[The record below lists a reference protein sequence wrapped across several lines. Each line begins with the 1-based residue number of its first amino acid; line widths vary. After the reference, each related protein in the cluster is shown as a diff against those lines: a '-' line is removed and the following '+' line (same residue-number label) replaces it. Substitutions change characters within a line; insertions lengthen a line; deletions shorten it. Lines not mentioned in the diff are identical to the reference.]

1 MEGRMPK
8 TIYDDNY
15 RELVAKLKTT
25 RLRLNLTQT
34 QAGKL
39 VGRSRSWQSKVET
52 FELRL
57 DVLGFVRLC
66 RALGLEAWRLCRQ
79 LEKGLV

>member
-1 MEGRMPK
+1 MPK
-8 TIYDDNY
+8 TIHDDNY
-15 RELVAKLKTT
+15 RALVAQLAAA
-25 RLRLNLTQT
+25 RRGLNLTQT
-34 QAGKL
+34 QAGRL

-79 LEKGLV
+79 LEKGLG

>member
-1 MEGRMPK
+1 MPK